1 MSKVIKRFLSFAYG
15 EGITETDF
23 SPAIL
28 SQKKGAGTEIPSVYT
43 AEEMSERMDS
53 DKKAIFRINTAEGE
67 ITDYGAPVIH
77 VEINNPNLSK
87 KQRNEIIRRKDEM
100 KDMIRQVQLATAIK
114 TIGTGTAGAFSQKV
128 SR

>member
-1 MSKVIKRFLSFAYG
+1 
-15 EGITETDF
+15 
-23 SPAIL
+23 
-28 SQKKGAGTEIPSVYT
+28 
-43 AEEMSERMDS
+43 MDS

-114 TIGTGTAGAFSQKV
+114 TIGTGTGGAFPKRV